1 MAKLFANT
9 WDCFCDDPDLRK
21 RFDSINKQYLN
32 SELKITYIKFNKK
45 LLDEN
50 LAITYHWSPYTVFF
64 DREVIVANP
73 KLMEKDE
80 SIIIIIM
87 SIIAH
92 E

>member
-1 MAKLFANT
+1 M
-9 WDCFCDDPDLRK
+9 RK

-80 SIIIIIM
+80 SIIIIM